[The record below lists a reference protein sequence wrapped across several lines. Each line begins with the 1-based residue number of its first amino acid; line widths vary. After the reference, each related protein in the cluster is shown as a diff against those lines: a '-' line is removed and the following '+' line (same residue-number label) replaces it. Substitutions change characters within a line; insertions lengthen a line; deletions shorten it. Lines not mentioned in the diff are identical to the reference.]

1 MNLQYISD
9 NKGKTTGVYIPIND
23 WEYLKNKYK
32 EIEREEKETFEVP
45 EWHKEIVRQ
54 RLKEYRNNPDNVLDW
69 EYVQKEIEEKY
80 GF

>member
-1 MNLQYISD
+1 MNLHYISD

-32 EIEREEKETFEVP
+32 EIEQEEQQIFEVP

-54 RLKEYRNNPDNVLDW
+54 RLKEYRNNTDNVLDW
-69 EYVQKEIEEKY
+69 EGIQKEIEEKY

>member
-1 MNLQYISD
+1 MNLHYISD

-32 EIEREEKETFEVP
+32 EIEQEETQIFKVP
-45 EWHKEIVRQ
+45 ESHKEIVRQ
-54 RLKEYRNNPDNVLDW
+54 RLKEYRNNTDNVLDW
-69 EYVQKEIEEKY
+69 KDVQKEIEEKY